1 MQKFSSSVHYIV
13 SGYALTTEQML
24 FAKFLQRF

>member
-13 SGYALTTEQML
+13 PGYAVTTEQML
-24 FAKFLQRF
+24 FAKFFHWF